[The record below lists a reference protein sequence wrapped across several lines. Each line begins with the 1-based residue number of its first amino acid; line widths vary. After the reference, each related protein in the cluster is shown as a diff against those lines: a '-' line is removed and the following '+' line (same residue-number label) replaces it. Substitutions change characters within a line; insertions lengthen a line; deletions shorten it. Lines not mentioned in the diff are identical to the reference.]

1 MAEFDAYAE
10 NYAESLAHG
19 LAISGEGGS
28 FYLRGRVAWL
38 KRCLDQIRVRPT
50 CCLDFGCGCG
60 DSAAELVRTLGVQA
74 VTGVDVSISEI
85 KVARRKY
92 AASNACFWALT
103 ELHPSGG
110 FDLAYSN
117 GVFHH
122 IPPGD
127 RCESLQYVRD
137 SLKPGGYFALWEN
150 NPWNPG
156 TSYVM
161 SRIPFDKDAITL
173 TPRHA
178 CHLLESAGFRVIHTT
193 FQFVFPRF
201 LSLFRPLDP
210 FLARFPLGAQYQVL
224 CLRT

>member
-10 NYAESLAHG
+10 NYADSLAQG
-19 LAISGEGGS
+19 LAISGEDGS
-28 FYLRGRVAWL
+28 FYLRGRVAWV
-38 KRCLDQIRVRPT
+38 KRCLDQIGIRPT
-50 CCLDFGCGCG
+50 RCLDFGCGCG
-60 DSAAELVRTLGVQA
+60 DSAAELTRTLGVQM

-85 KVARRKY
+85 ELARRKY
-92 AASNACFWALT
+92 PTSNPRFW
-103 ELHPSGG
+103 ELSELNPSGG
-110 FDLAYSN
+110 FDFAYTN

-127 RCESLQYVRD
+127 RRQSLQYVRD
-137 SLKPGGYFALWEN
+137 SLEPGGYFAFWEN

-161 SRIPFDKDAITL
+161 SRIPFDRDAITL

-178 CHLLESAGFRVIHTT
+178 CRLLESAGFRVIHIT
-193 FQFVFPRF
+193 FLFVFPRVF
-201 LSLFRPLDP
+201 SLFRPLEP